1 MKKYER
7 KLLNKR
13 DGVIVAG
20 ILLAAALW
28 ALVPGM
34 KNGSG
39 DGGAVIVCEN
49 REVGR
54 LSLRE
59 EGDYTFPETGSM
71 IFTVR
76 DGEIFVSHSE
86 CGDMTCVRTGGISS
100 PGEAIVCVPNR
111 VVVTVEGSSSGDV
124 DVVLK

>member
-13 DGVIVAG
+13 DGAIVAG
-20 ILLAAALW
+20 ILLGAALW
-28 ALVPGM
+28 ALIPGM

-39 DGGAVIVCEN
+39 DAVIACEN
-49 REVGR
+49 REVAR
-54 LSLRE
+54 LSLSAD
-59 EGDYTFPETGSM
+59 GDYTFPDTGSM

-76 DGEIFVSHSE
+76 DGEILVSHSE

-100 PGEAIVCVPNR
+100 PGEAIVCMPNR
-111 VVVTVEGSSSGDV
+111 VAVTVEGSPSGDV